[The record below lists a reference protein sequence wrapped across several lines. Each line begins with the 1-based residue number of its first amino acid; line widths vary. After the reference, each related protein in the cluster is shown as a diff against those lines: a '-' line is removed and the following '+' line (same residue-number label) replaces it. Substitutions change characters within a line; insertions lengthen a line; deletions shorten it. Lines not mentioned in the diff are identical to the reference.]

1 MRWVDYI
8 KSALENLG
16 GWATYDDLYAELKR
30 IRQDNFTQSW
40 KATVRNSVE
49 SNSSDSE
56 NWSPKRPDLFYSV
69 NGLGS
74 GVWGL
79 REFSSKTPPA
89 VDIEA
94 PERTK
99 QETYRILRDTELARS
114 VKAIHEYKCQI
125 CSLSILLPNGKSYAE
140 AHHIKPLGA
149 PHNGP
154 DVAENII
161 CLCPNHHAMLD
172 YGVIEMNLGS
182 LKKNERHSIS
192 QVYVSYHNNNIYG
205 KEIT

>member
-8 KSALENLG
+8 KAAFENLG

-30 IRQDNFTQSW
+30 IRHEDFTQSW
-40 KATVRNSVE
+40 KATVRNIVE
-49 SNSSDSE
+49 SHSSDSE
-56 NWSPKRPDLFYSV
+56 NWSPNRPDLFYSV

-79 REFSSKTPPA
+79 RDFISKTPPA
-89 VDIEA
+89 VDIEI
-94 PERTK
+94 PERIR

-114 VKAIHEYKCQI
+114 IKEIHEYKCQI
-125 CSLSILLPNGKSYAE
+125 CSLSISLPNGKLYAE
-140 AHHIKPLGA
+140 AHHIQPLGI

-172 YGVIEMNLGS
+172 YGVIKLD
-182 LKKNERHSIS
+182 LDKLVKKERHAIS
-192 QVYVSYHNNNIYG
+192 QTYISYHNKNIYG
-205 KEIT
+205 K